1 MNIEAFHAE
10 LSKRLA
16 GERPNVGMALM
27 RAVLLFAFAFT
38 FLSGVVFT
46 VGPMVLMAGD
56 HIVRHIVIPV
66 QRWLSYDPVTGF
78 WLTALFHGCV
88 VLSVAYLLRH
98 YLLLAGTF
106 LASRAAMLGRG
117 ARSIGKP
124 APVQQRRPQP

>member
-10 LSKRLA
+10 LSKRIA
-16 GERPNVGMALM
+16 GERPNVGVALF

-56 HIVRHIVIPV
+56 HIVRHILIPV

-78 WLTALFHGCV
+78 WLTALFQGCV
-88 VLSVAYLLRH
+88 GLSVAYLLRH

-106 LASRAAMLGRG
+106 LASRVAKVTRAAG
-117 ARSIGKP
+117 AIGKP
-124 APVQQRRPQP
+124 APVQQRSSQP